1 MSAVADGVGRAV
13 CARREPCGVW
23 AVRACGARARERESR
38 AAERRGRGQ
47 PREGTGQRD
56 SIADGTALRN
66 IVGEEVA
73 ATLRTSEIRLGGS
86 FFV

>member
-1 MSAVADGVGRAV
+1 MCAPAARGGSREAESAEGAMRGVG
-13 CARREPCGVW
+13 CARLR
-23 AVRACGARARERESR
+23 RAGAGER
-38 AAERRGRGQ
+38 AERGGR
-47 PREGTGQRD
+47 RHRAERD
-56 SIADGTALRN
+56 SIADGTALRD

>member
-1 MSAVADGVGRAV
+1 MWGVG
-13 CARREPCGVW
+13 CARLR
-23 AVRACGARARERESR
+23 RAGEGAGAGER
-38 AAERRGRGQ
+38 AERGGAERG
-47 PREGTGQRD
+47 EGTGQREGRERD
-56 SIADGTALRN
+56 SIADGTALRD

>member
-1 MSAVADGVGRAV
+1 MWGVG
-13 CARREPCGVW
+13 CARLR
-23 AVRACGARARERESR
+23 RAGEGAGAGER
-38 AAERRGRGQ
+38 AERRGAERGAGS
-47 PREGTGQRD
+47 REGAGQRD
-56 SIADGTALRN
+56 SIADGTALRD